1 MKYVLFRLAF
11 ECMFQLAAAAAV
23 QTINLNMFREVDQKQ
38 QSRARDHVV
47 CKGVCVLTLR
57 YVLHFNTQPL

>member
-1 MKYVLFRLAF
+1 
-11 ECMFQLAAAAAV
+11 MFQLAAAAAV
-23 QTINLNMFREVDQKQ
+23 QTINLNMFREVDQNQ

-57 YVLHFNTQPL
+57 YTAFQHTAPLG